1 MHGDTTASPAHLDNV
16 TITSTVT
23 IQVPS
28 AEINAICVC
37 VCVAASWGRTVKG
50 REIQAEC
57 ITRCWRACCMLKAQR
72 TSKIRFKFSLFP

>member
-37 VCVAASWGRTVKG
+37 VCVWLLPGDEPSKEEKYKQSALQDAGVPV
-50 REIQAEC
+50 
-57 ITRCWRACCMLKAQR
+57 AC
-72 TSKIRFKFSLFP
+72 

>member
-37 VCVAASWGRTVKG
+37 VCGCFLGTNRQRKRNTSRVHYKTL
-50 REIQAEC
+50 
-57 ITRCWRACCMLKAQR
+57 ACLLHAKS
-72 TSKIRFKFSLFP
+72 SKNF